1 MNITNDIEDILMRTS
16 KRPIKSGTTGKK
28 LVDDLKPF
36 GKLIQTT
43 YRNDSLLSKPQLAKF
58 SQTSRVMLGTIQKQI
73 DTKLVQCPLDVTAIT
88 YCHDR
93 RFMKLMAILPSGER
107 YRVDE
112 LVEKLNELLLGDI
125 TEATFYQQQQPK
137 VLEKSLPNDISDKTK
152 RANQTLKQRLRQL
165 TESKLQ
171 LTQQYQRLKVALSQK
186 GKALCDQ
193 MLLNQELTQKLETV
207 CETNA
212 TYQFKIKKQQQEMG
226 AIREQVRKKQT
237 KIKQEQRTQLK
248 PDTKHICPKTDNRAL
263 YKKIADLQLKLL
275 LSQQHRQQMQQMKT
289 TQAQQ
294 ISRSER
300 IRQLTS
306 ELNQTC
312 VSEYHPLL
320 RLVDKYNQLVSEDVV
335 LWHQIQ
341 GRLVHDG
348 DEWLFIDR
356 QANEYLLTSEGMN
369 GLLVEELTTAY
380 YYSARQRLDTKFIR
394 LIRQL
399 NIPVTNERDVV
410 KQVHE
415 SVEPMIEANYQVLII
430 SWWGETVKNATQKLK
445 RLGIKVVWLD
455 PSDVNNDKIVHEMHK
470 PQYDFQLIVLRGAHH
485 EIVTAAHRLRRLG
498 RCVKVAN
505 NPGVSAMV
513 SFVREALKERCEH
526 QTRV

>member
-1 MNITNDIEDILMRTS
+1 MNITNNIEDDLMRTS
-16 KRPIKSGTTGKK
+16 KRPIKSATTGKK

-43 YRNDSLLSKPQLAKF
+43 YRQDSLLSKSQLAKF
-58 SQTSRVMLGTIQKQI
+58 SQTSRVMLGAIQNKV
-73 DTKLVQCPLDVTAIT
+73 DTKLVQRPLDMTAIT
-88 YCHDR
+88 YHHDR
-93 RFMKLMAILPSGER
+93 RLMQLMVMLPSGER
-107 YRVDE
+107 YRVYE
-112 LVEKLNELLLGDI
+112 FVEKLNQLLLGEI
-125 TEATFYQQQQPK
+125 TEEIFYQYQQPK
-137 VLEKSLPNDISDKTK
+137 IFEKNSPKNIGDKTK

-171 LTQQYQRLKVALSQK
+171 LTQQYQQLKVALAQK
-186 GKALCDQ
+186 EMVLREQ
-193 MLLNQELTQKLETV
+193 MLLNQELTQKLQIL

-226 AIREQVRKKQT
+226 VIREQVRKKQT
-237 KIKQEQRTQLK
+237 KIKQKQRTQFKLES
-248 PDTKHICPKTDNRAL
+248 KHVCPKIDNRAL
-263 YKKIADLQLKLL
+263 YKKIDDLQEQLMF
-275 LSQQHRQQMQQMKT
+275 SQQQQQTQQQKISTMQPS
-289 TQAQQ
+289 Q

-300 IRQLTS
+300 LRQLTS
-306 ELNQTC
+306 ELDEAC

-341 GRLVHDG
+341 GRLVRSEND
-348 DEWLFIDR
+348 WSFID
-356 QANEYLLTSEGMN
+356 QQGNQYCLTTESMN
-369 GLLVEELTTAY
+369 GIPIEELTTAY
-380 YYSARQRLDTKFIR
+380 YYSARQRRDTKSII

-399 NIPVTNERDVV
+399 NVPVVNECDSV

-415 SVEPMIEANYQVLII
+415 LVEPMMAENYQVLII

-455 PSDVNNDKIVHEMHK
+455 PSDVNNDKIVHEMNK
-470 PQYDFQLIVLRGAHH
+470 TQYDFQLIVLRGAHH
-485 EIVTAAHRLRRLG
+485 EIVSAAHRLRRMG
-498 RCVKVAN
+498 RRIKVAN

-513 SFVREALKERCEH
+513 IFVQEALQNVKDEA
-526 QTRV
+526 